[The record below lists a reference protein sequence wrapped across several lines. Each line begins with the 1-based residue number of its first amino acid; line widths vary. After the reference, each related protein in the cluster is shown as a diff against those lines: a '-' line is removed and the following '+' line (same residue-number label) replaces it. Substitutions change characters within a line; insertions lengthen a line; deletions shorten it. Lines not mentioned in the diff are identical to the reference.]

1 MTQARRAV
9 GQRRRSK
16 AVFLFAGVAL
26 LLLVVG
32 ILAILGLRRQADMGN
47 LPIPQPVSSSPAAT
61 TGTDP
66 TPTGPTHTD
75 PTPTSSAQEKSAET
89 ALKACRT
96 NVAAADKVLAVG
108 KDGMRHWSVH
118 IQAQTD
124 ANAGRITTAELDAIF
139 DRTMKAGDHDETRW
153 ADAIHAHQETSGS
166 CQAVPGAPKIV
177 ADQLTRCA
185 ERRRAQEPVL
195 TAANDGIADWTKHLG
210 EMRRS
215 EKGQIHNPEQK
226 WLQTWRAA
234 PRNINAYKQ
243 AADRFSAP
251 DC

>member
-9 GQRRRSK
+9 GPRRRN
-16 AVFLFAGVAL
+16 AVFLFVGVAL

-32 ILAILGLRRQADMGN
+32 VLIILGLGRQADTGN
-47 LPIPQPVSSSPAAT
+47 LPIPRPFSSAPAST
-61 TGTDP
+61 TATDP
-66 TPTGPTHTD
+66 TPTGPTRTD
-75 PTPTSSAQEKSAET
+75 PTRTGSAQEESADT
-89 ALKACRT
+89 ALKACRA

-108 KDGMRHWSVH
+108 KDGMLNWSEH

-124 ANAGRITTAELDAIF
+124 ANEGEITIAEMDAIF

-153 ADAIHAHQETSGS
+153 ADAIKAHQKTSGS
-166 CQAVPGAPKIV
+166 CKNVAGAPTEV
-177 ADQLTRCA
+177 ANQLARCA

-195 TAANDGIADWTKHLG
+195 NAAHDGMADWTKHLG

-215 EKGQIHNPEQK
+215 MKGKLHNPQQK

-234 PRNINAYKQ
+234 PPHINAYKQ
-243 AADRFSAP
+243 AVGRFSAA

>member
-47 LPIPQPVSSSPAAT
+47 LPIPQPFSSAPAAT
-61 TGTDP
+61 TATDP
-66 TPTGPTHTD
+66 TPTGPTRPD
-75 PTPTSSAQEKSAET
+75 PTPTGSAQDESADT
-89 ALKACRT
+89 ALKACRG
-96 NVAAADKVLAVG
+96 NVEAADKVLAVG
-108 KDGMRHWSVH
+108 KDGMRHWSEH

-124 ANAGRITTAELDAIF
+124 ANAGKITIAEMDTIF
-139 DRTMKAGDHDETRW
+139 HRTMKAGDHDETRW
-153 ADAIHAHQETSGS
+153 ADAVQAHQETSGS
-166 CQAVPGAPKIV
+166 CKDVLGAPTDV
-177 ADQLTRCA
+177 ADQLARCA
-185 ERRRAQEPVL
+185 ERRRAQDPVL
-195 TAANDGIADWTKHLG
+195 SAAHDGMADWTKHLG

-215 EKGQIHNPEQK
+215 EKGKIHNPQQK

-234 PRNINAYKQ
+234 PPHINAYKQ
-243 AADRFSAP
+243 AVGRFSAP